1 MSGTLYV
8 VATPIG
14 NLDDITFRAVRILRE
29 ADIIA
34 CEDTRQTRKLLDH
47 FGISRPLVSYH
58 DHNERARAAQLLV
71 ELESGRS
78 VAVVSDAGTPLIA
91 DPGYRIVKEA
101 RERGIAVSP
110 IPGPS
115 ALPAALSASGLPTD
129 AFVFGGFLA
138 AKSAQRRKE
147 LGKWKDAAATL
158 VFYETPHRVCETLRD
173 IAEVLGERA
182 VVIGREITKLHEE
195 FLQGSASEL
204 EVELSKR
211 PAVKGEF
218 VVMIDRRSTPTE
230 FALGIEDA
238 VAELTGRG
246 MAKMDAV
253 KQVARERGLSKHDV
267 YQRTE
272 RKPG

>member
-47 FGISRPLVSYH
+47 FEISRPLVSYH
-58 DHNERARAAQLLV
+58 DHNERERAAQLLA
-71 ELESGRS
+71 ELENGRS

-101 RERGIAVSP
+101 RERGIPVSP

-138 AKSAQRRKE
+138 AKSGQRRKE
-147 LGKWKDAAATL
+147 LEKWKDAAATL
-158 VFYETPHRVCETLRD
+158 VFYETPHRICETLRD
-173 IAEVLGERA
+173 IAEILGERT
-182 VVIGREITKLHEE
+182 VVIAREITKLHEE
-195 FLQGSASEL
+195 FLRGTPLEL
-204 EVELSKR
+204 EAELSKR

-218 VVMIDRRSTPTE
+218 VVMIDRRSAPGE

-238 VAELTGRG
+238 VAELTSRG
-246 MAKMDAV
+246 VAKMDAV

-267 YQRTE
+267 YQRLE
-272 RKPG
+272 GRLR